1 MFVTIRTN
9 AIEHADADCNCA
21 PGKKLCQ
28 HCLNGLP
35 PSSLPSQNVSFIN
48 KNSDDKKKGRSP
60 AQFRDNV
67 ISINA
72 ARKSAKKLG
81 AQKAGNVKFNYPM
94 LECV

>member
-9 AIEHADADCNCA
+9 TIEHADADCNCA

-35 PSSLPSQNVSFIN
+35 PPPLPRQNVSFIN
-48 KNSDDKKKGRSP
+48 KTKDVKKTGMP
-60 AQFRDNV
+60 TAQYRDNV
-67 ISINA
+67 VSINA
-72 ARKSAKKLG
+72 ASKSAQKVS
-81 AQKAGNVKFNYPM
+81 AQKAGKVKFIYPM

>member
-9 AIEHADADCNCA
+9 AIEHADADCNCV

-35 PSSLPSQNVSFIN
+35 PSSLPRQNVSFIN
-48 KNSDDKKKGRSP
+48 KPNDAKEKCMP
-60 AQFRDNV
+60 TAQYRDNV

-72 ARKSAKKLG
+72 AGKSATKPG

>member
-21 PGKKLCQ
+21 PGKKSCQ
-28 HCLNGLP
+28 HCLNALP
-35 PSSLPSQNVSFIN
+35 PSSLPRQNVSFIN
-48 KNSDDKKKGRSP
+48 KTNNVKKKGMST
-60 AQFRDNV
+60 AQYRDNV

-72 ARKSAKKLG
+72 ASKSAKKLG
-81 AQKAGNVKFNYPM
+81 AQKAGIVKFNYPM